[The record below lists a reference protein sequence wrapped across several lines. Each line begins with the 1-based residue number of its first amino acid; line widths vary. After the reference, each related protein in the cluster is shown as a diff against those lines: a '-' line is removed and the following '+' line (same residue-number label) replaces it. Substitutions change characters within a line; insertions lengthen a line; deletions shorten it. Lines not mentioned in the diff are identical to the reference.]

1 MRSACE
7 TLCEYSINSDSSS
20 SKYRKKILSI
30 YQSNLNT
37 FGVKIRM
44 KKSWSLSWFL
54 DFVLLDLDPYF
65 TRIRQDFSVAD
76 PVPSHST
83 KDFPTNRLGVQQI
96 VSKILPDWEYESV
109 EGEEDA
115 RDDGSVEAASL
126 PIQEVSLHHRAEN

>member
-1 MRSACE
+1 
-7 TLCEYSINSDSSS
+7 
-20 SKYRKKILSI
+20 
-30 YQSNLNT
+30 
-37 FGVKIRM
+37 M

-76 PVPSHST
+76 PDPSYCT
-83 KDFPTNRLGVQQI
+83 KDFPKYRLGVQHI

-126 PIQEVSLHHRAEN
+126 PVQEVSLHHRAEY